1 MQQGLNDRLA
11 EAEVDINDVAEKDDN
26 DISFEIS
33 NMVAFVLDSIYFK
46 GMQLFRCDYL
56 SCSSLFYIL

>member
-56 SCSSLFYIL
+56 RCSSLFYIL